1 MSLTDEINQSLGQMQ
16 NEIEKLRDGEL
27 IRSIKPFIEKTS
39 ELISKLDSMN
49 LASKQDI
56 VESNIRL
63 ENEIEKSRQ
72 KIDFIESEQNKRLKI
87 QKNLLILIL
96 VFTAAAIGINF
107 IK

>member
-1 MSLTDEINQSLGQMQ
+1 MSLIDEINQSLGQMQ

-27 IRSIKPFIEKTS
+27 IKSIKPFIEKTS
-39 ELISKLDSMN
+39 ELISKLDSLN
-49 LASKQDI
+49 LATKQDL
-56 VESNIRL
+56 VESNNRL

-72 KIDFIESEQNKRLKI
+72 KIDFIETEQNKRLKI

>member
-27 IRSIKPFIEKTS
+27 IKSIKPFIEKTS

-56 VESNIRL
+56 VESNNRL
-63 ENEIEKSRQ
+63 EKVIEKSRQ